1 MIDNILTTQAFSIQS
16 NKGVYALFLG
26 SGISRSSGIYTGWD
40 VVLDLITKIAAV
52 QDEDTN
58 GDPYNWYITKYK
70 EEPSYSVLLEKLVP
84 TPSERMNLLK
94 KYFESDSSQERE
106 VQPTKAHKYIA
117 KLVKEGYIKVII
129 TPNFDRL
136 LEKAFIDENINPY
149 TITHNDDIR
158 GMQPLVHTDYIIIK
172 VNGDYL
178 DSRFLNTE
186 HELSEYPPAMKS
198 LLDKVFQNFGLITC
212 GWSAQWDTGIVNIL
226 KSVDNF
232 RYPYYFTYIGKC
244 NSELTELAAIRKGKT
259 LQINDADSYFYSLYE
274 KITAL
279 ERVNASNPMNKDI
292 VIARAKKYLKNSDSF
307 IELEELVEEEV
318 KKVYKKINDKV
329 SYDAYFDK
337 ETFDHFNEIHADAIS
352 VLQPLLINITR
363 WSRKEHNDIIISAIQ
378 RLATPPYQN
387 NKAFHEDTIKLH
399 YLSVTLLFYS
409 VGLAALIYKKYN
421 LLDKLFKI
429 KKPDN
434 KFSRSYERL
443 LIKNAN
449 GELLDK
455 ENFNSILGTRNF
467 TPFSDFLCRTIY
479 IQFRE
484 SLINEEEYIS
494 YFDIYEYLL
503 SLYYWNQITPLTF
516 DHKRTP
522 YGSYKWRRQRDS
534 YSDTETIYKDFF
546 SDAEAMQ
553 DNWAPIKQGMFDGS
567 FDKYAKIRNEV
578 EEFLKKIYLG

>member
-1 MIDNILTTQAFSIQS
+1 MTDNILTTQAFSIQS

-40 VVLDLITKIAAV
+40 IVLDLIAKIAAAD
-52 QDEDTN
+52 DEDTN
-58 GDPYNWYITKYK
+58 DDPYNWYVTKYK
-70 EEPSYSVLLEKLVP
+70 EEPSYSVLLDRLVI
-84 TPSERMNLLK
+84 TPSERINLLK
-94 KYFESDSSQERE
+94 KYFESDSSQERD

-149 TITHNDDIR
+149 TITHNDDIK
-158 GMQPLVHTDYIIIK
+158 GMQPLVHTDHIIIK

-186 HELSEYPPAMKS
+186 HELSDYPPAMKN
-198 LLDKVFQNFGLITC
+198 LLNEVYQNFGLITC

-226 KSVDNF
+226 KGVDNF
-232 RYPYYFTYIGKC
+232 RYPYYFTHVGKC
-244 NSELTELAAIRKGKT
+244 NNELTELAAIRKGKT

-292 VIARAKKYLKNSDSF
+292 VIARAKKYLKDSSSL
-307 IELEELVEEEV
+307 IDLEELVEEEV
-318 KKVYKKINDKV
+318 KKAYKKINDKAR
-329 SYDAYFDK
+329 YDVHFDK
-337 ETFDHFNEIHADAIS
+337 KTFDYFNEIHSDAIS
-352 VLQPLLINITR
+352 VLQPLLMNIAR
-363 WSRKEHNDIIISAIQ
+363 WSDTDYHNIIISAIQ
-378 RLATPPYQN
+378 KLATPPYQN
-387 NKAFHEDTIKLH
+387 GKGFYDNTVRLH
-399 YLSVTLLFYS
+399 YLSTTLLFYS
-409 VGLAALIYKKYN
+409 VGITALVYKKYK

-429 KKPDN
+429 KIPDN

-449 GELLDK
+449 GELINK
-455 ENFNSILGTRNF
+455 EEFNTILGTRNF

-484 SLINEEEYIS
+484 SLINEEEYES
-494 YFDIYEYLL
+494 YFDIFEYLL
-503 SLYYWNQITPLTF
+503 SLYYWIQIKPVVF
-516 DHKRTP
+516 DHKRTS
-522 YGSYKWRRQRDS
+522 YGSYKWRRLRES
-534 YSDTETIYKDFF
+534 YTDTETIYKDFF
-546 SDAEAMQ
+546 NEAEVIQ
-553 DNWAPIKQGMFDGS
+553 DNWLPIKQGMFDGS
-567 FDKYAKIRNEV
+567 FDKYVKIKNEV
-578 EEFLKKIYLG
+578 EEFLKKIHLG